1 MNQISQRKKPAL
13 KTQEFG
19 SNIDCNNPT
28 SDKMRLKL
36 LATVLATSF
45 LSFSLLTGCS
55 TPYPLNMSK
64 EQWQQLSKDQQTQL
78 LLEEQKNRAEQAK
91 AQQIADNRA
100 RELRLQAE
108 ISEQKRLEK
117 LYANPAH
124 GGVLR
129 VNIEG
134 GQWIERKKT
143 YQIQADSFRIARG
156 EKKQIELS
164 LINSKGYHYRRDV
177 WVEYRMDGD
186 AIYLKEHRYDDN
198 QMTLLNRNQWA
209 CGDYY
214 RSTLKDSYQIIKI
227 QVSVFESGR
236 GVNCRGYSSP
246 HHRIPPM
253 R

>member
-1 MNQISQRKKPAL
+1 MNQFSQNL
-13 KTQEFG
+13 
-19 SNIDCNNPT
+19 
-28 SDKMRLKL
+28 KMRLQPKRNGSLPKFTNHFANRTSKWIVTSILSVCL
-36 LATVLATSF
+36 LSIV
-45 LSFSLLTGCS
+45 LLTGCT
-55 TPYPLNMSK
+55 TPYPLNMSE

-78 LLEEQKNRAEQAK
+78 LLEEQKHRAEQAK
-91 AQQIADNRA
+91 VQQIADNRA

-117 LYANPAH
+117 LYANPEN

-134 GQWIERKKT
+134 GQWIERKKN
-143 YQIQADSFRIARG
+143 YRIQADTFRIARG

-164 LINSKGYHYRRDV
+164 LVNPKGYTYRRNV
-177 WVEYRMDGD
+177 WVEYRIDGD
-186 AIYLKEHRYDDN
+186 ALYLKEHRYDDN

-214 RSTLKDSYQIIKI
+214 RSTLKDSYQTIKV
-227 QVSVFESGR
+227 QLSVFETGSR
-236 GVNCRGYSSP
+236 HNCHGHSP
-246 HHRIPPM
+246 KFRIPPM

>member
-1 MNQISQRKKPAL
+1 MNQISQHKKQTL
-13 KTQEFG
+13 KTQQFD
-19 SNIDCNNPT
+19 STPFCDTTT
-28 SDKMRLKL
+28 SAKKTLKL
-36 LATVLATSF
+36 LTTVLATAF
-45 LSFSLLTGCS
+45 LSIFLLAGCS

-91 AQQIADNRA
+91 AQQIADNYA
-100 RELRLQAE
+100 RELRLKAE
-108 ISEQKRLEK
+108 IAEQQRLEQ
-117 LYANPAH
+117 LYANPAN

-143 YQIQADSFRIARG
+143 YQIQADIFRIARG

-164 LINSKGYHYRRDV
+164 LVNPKGYTYRRDV
-177 WVEYRMDGD
+177 WVEYRLDGD
-186 AIYLKEHRYDDN
+186 ALYLKEHRYDDN
-198 QMTLLNRNQWA
+198 QITLLNRNQWS

-214 RSTLKDSYQIIKI
+214 RSTLKDSYQTIKI
-227 QVSVFESGR
+227 QLSVFESGSS
-236 GVNCRGYSSP
+236 VNCRGYSSP
-246 HHRIPPM
+246 RHRIPPM